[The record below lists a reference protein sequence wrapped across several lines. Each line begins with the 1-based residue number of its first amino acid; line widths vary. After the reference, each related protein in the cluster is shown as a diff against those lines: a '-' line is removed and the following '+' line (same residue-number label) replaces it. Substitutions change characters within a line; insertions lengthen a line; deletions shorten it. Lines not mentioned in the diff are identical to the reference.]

1 MFISNINKLS
11 IKDSSDNIIYELDK
25 PVDDDTYDMINDILQ
40 AVGVKIKKI

>member
-25 PVDDDTYDMINDILQ
+25 SVDDDTYDMINDILQ
-40 AVGVKIKKI
+40 AVGVKIKKL